1 MPLSI
6 TMTTDWLARTTL
18 TCIVHCH
25 FFLYAQVHDDI
36 DSIGWLTK
44 LQTPEI
50 IAELRAIGNV
60 RLGMSFLYGVGPLA
74 TAISTLHR

>member
-1 MPLSI
+1 MVPLLI
-6 TMTTDWLARTTL
+6 TMTTDLLARTPHL
-18 TCIVHCH
+18 LCSLPL
-25 FFLYAQVHDDI
+25 FLYAQVHDDS

-60 RLGMSFLYGVGPLA
+60 RLVLPPSA
-74 TAISTLHR
+74 HNHLHSPPMN